1 MKSSTRSPFA
11 LALLCLAALLTIAC
25 QGGAEK
31 APAADAAAKPAP
43 AAGKVPLGPT
53 TIVAVVN
60 GENITLADLDKEAA
74 AQLRQLR
81 RQAIEQEHAL
91 RQGALEAMVAKRLVE
106 AESKKRGVS
115 EEALLKVEIE
125 EKTPPPTEAEMRE
138 FYANNQARMPG
149 PYEQMKDQL
158 GPYLRNQKAQ
168 ARLMEYIGQLRAA
181 SQVTMTLP
189 EPEMPRVEVAATGP
203 SRGPA
208 DAPVTVVVFSDF
220 ECPYCAQSKPVLDQI
235 ASTYGEKVRIVF
247 RDYPLPFHAKAPKAG
262 EAGHCADAQGKFWAF
277 HDYLFANQGKL
288 EVADLKAAAVAVGLD
303 AAAFDA
309 CLDGGKMAEAVTKN
323 TEAGREA
330 GVSGTP
336 AFFINGLPLVGAQ
349 PFEAFKPII
358 DAELG
363 VTPAP
368 AQPAKPAQG

>member
-1 MKSSTRSPFA
+1 MRSSIRTPFA

-31 APAADAAAKPAP
+31 APDAAAAAKPAP
-43 AAGKVPLGPT
+43 AGKVPVGPT

-60 GENITLADLDKEAA
+60 GENITLADVDKEAA

-81 RQAIEQEHAL
+81 RQAVEQEHAL

-106 AESKKRGVS
+106 AEAKKRGVS
-115 EEALLKVEIE
+115 EEDLLKAEIE
-125 EKTPPPTEAEMRE
+125 EKTPPPTEVEMRE

-168 ARLMEYIGQLRAA
+168 ARLMEYIGQLRSA
-181 SQVTMTLP
+181 SQVAMTLP
-189 EPEMPRVEVAATGP
+189 EAEMPRVEVAATGP

-208 DAPVTVVVFSDF
+208 NAPVTVVVFSDF
-220 ECPYCAQSKPVLDQI
+220 ECQFCAKSKPVLDQI
-235 ASTYGEKVRIVF
+235 ASTYGDKVRIVF
-247 RDYPLPFHAKAPKAG
+247 RDYPLPFHTKASKAG
-262 EAGHCADAQGKFWAF
+262 EAGHCADAQGKFWAY
-277 HDYLFANQGKL
+277 HDYLFANQAKL
-288 EVADLKAAAVAVGLD
+288 EVADLKAAALAVGLD

-336 AFFINGLPLVGAQ
+336 AFFINGLPLDGAQ

-368 AQPAKPAQG
+368 AQPAQPAQG

>member
-1 MKSSTRSPFA
+1 MTSPIRTPLA
-11 LALLCLAALLTIAC
+11 LALLAVAALLTVAC
-25 QGGAEK
+25 QGGAEQ
-31 APAADAAAKPAP
+31 APAAETPAKPA

-60 GENITLADLDKEAA
+60 GENITLADVDKEAA
-74 AQLRQLR
+74 APLRQLR
-81 RQAIEQEHAL
+81 RQAVEQEHNL

-106 AESKKRGVS
+106 AEAKKRGLS
-115 EEALLKVEIE
+115 DEELLRVEIE
-125 EKTPPPTEAEMRE
+125 QKTPAPSEAEMQE

-149 PYEQMKDQL
+149 TFDQVKGQL
-158 GPYLRNQKAQ
+158 GPYLQNQKAQ
-168 ARLMEYIGQLRAA
+168 ARLVEYVGQLRNAA
-181 SQVTMTLP
+181 QVTLSLP
-189 EPEMPRVEVAATGP
+189 PPEMPRVEVAATGP
-203 SRGPA
+203 ARGPA
-208 DAPVTVVVFSDF
+208 GAPVTIVVFSDF
-220 ECPYCAQSKPVLDQI
+220 ECPYCARAKPVIDQI
-235 ASTYGEKVRIVF
+235 TSTYGDKVRIVF

-262 EAGHCADAQGKFWAF
+262 EAGHCADAQGKFWAY
-277 HDYLFANQGKL
+277 HDHLFDNQQRL

-309 CLDGGKMAEAVTKN
+309 CLDGGAMAEKVSQN
-323 TEAGREA
+323 MEAGQEA

-336 AFFINGLPLVGAQ
+336 AFFINGLQLDGAQ

-368 AQPAKPAQG
+368 APPAQG